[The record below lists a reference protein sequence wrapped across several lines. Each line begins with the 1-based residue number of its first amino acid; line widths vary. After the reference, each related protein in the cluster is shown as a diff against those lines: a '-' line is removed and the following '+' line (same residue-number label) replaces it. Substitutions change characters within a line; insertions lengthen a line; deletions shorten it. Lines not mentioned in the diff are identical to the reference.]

1 MWAWREWSAS
11 SGVLEP
17 VGFLTASAEH
27 ERAELALEGAS
38 RAAEMWK
45 RPVRGTR
52 ACGVWGDRDGW
63 SLERNL
69 GGNCHFGVICILI
82 IYSYELGELTQKVR
96 GKGIG
101 KEGAEAEPWPR
112 NAKNREEFAP
122 SKEVEKKQS
131 LGRGLFPWRPVR
143 KLYVCRGVTGCFT

>member
-1 MWAWREWSAS
+1 MSKGRTLSDLCVEGDILRECLVDIGKPEGWCRREMMWAWREWAAS

-45 RPVRGTR
+45 RPVRGIR

-82 IYSYELGELTQKVR
+82 IYRLFMSWESS
-96 GKGIG
+96 
-101 KEGAEAEPWPR
+101 PR
-112 NAKNREEFAP
+112 K
-122 SKEVEKKQS
+122 
-131 LGRGLFPWRPVR
+131 
-143 KLYVCRGVTGCFT
+143 